1 MGVGLHRLSNHQRSH
16 PRQSRQPALKSP
28 RREKDTSRIFLGAP
42 GWRKTAD
49 RRDPLAASRHK
60 PPAQPRATTPQ
71 EQRRSWAL
79 GTSANRSTPSNPRR
93 RPSVALTARAQ
104 TPGAPFVSGYSIA
117 RSIEKLTVVI
127 TGSPQRVSLRAN
139 PGCAQCTHFGSH
151 RVRAPV
157 PSGGGAR

>member
-60 PPAQPRATTPQ
+60 PPAQPRATTPEAQ
-71 EQRRSWAL
+71 IRSWEL
-79 GTSANRSTPSNPRR
+79 RTSEHRSTLSHPRR
-93 RPSVALTARAQ
+93 RSAVALLARAQ
-104 TPGAPFVSGYSIA
+104 TPGAPSLSGYSIA
-117 RSIEKLTVVI
+117 RSLRKLTVVI
-127 TGSPQRVSLRAN
+127 TGSPQRVTFWAN
-139 PGCAQCTHFGSH
+139 QGCAHCAYVGSD
-151 RVRAPV
+151 RARAPV
-157 PSGGGAR
+157 PGGGGAG